1 MFKQLFCFFLILHI
15 LGDFYFQSGLL
26 SARKQSGYKYIVLH
40 NLLYF
45 LISFLCI
52 IPVWSIPVLISAGIL
67 VLLHFI
73 VDSVLFLY
81 TKSENIRQNAGIY
94 TLDQFLH
101 LLCVANVAILFV
113 SHGYR
118 FSLLPQ
124 IRNPISVM
132 ADPGILLGWA
142 GLALTVSKPANIIIK
157 ELVSKYK
164 PKENASEDPNR
175 TGAFIG
181 TLERII
187 ILLLLSVGEY
197 SAIGLVLTAKSIARY
212 NKISEDKQFAEYYL
226 LGTLLSTL
234 YAIASYFVFM

>member
-1 MFKQLFCFFLILHI
+1 
-15 LGDFYFQSGLL
+15 
-26 SARKQSGYKYIVLH
+26 
-40 NLLYF
+40 
-45 LISFLCI
+45 
-52 IPVWSIPVLISAGIL
+52 
-67 VLLHFI
+67 
-73 VDSVLFLY
+73 
-81 TKSENIRQNAGIY
+81 
-94 TLDQFLH
+94 
-101 LLCVANVAILFV
+101 
-113 SHGYR
+113 
-118 FSLLPQ
+118 
-124 IRNPISVM
+124 M

-164 PKENASEDPNR
+164 PKENATKDPNR